1 MLACGLHSTGIDACQ
16 SAYDAMAA
24 VVGVDPRSKATLV
37 DFNQASENHS
47 YALAFLNL
55 VITPTL
61 VDYR

>member
-1 MLACGLHSTGIDACQ
+1 
-16 SAYDAMAA
+16 MAA